1 MNVKARSAADAVALI
16 GDGSVLYIGGNGA
29 INVPDSTIAALAAR
43 YEATGHPCDLTVV
56 HTSGLGDQAGAGT
69 DRLALPGMLKRVILG
84 HYGMS
89 PMIAT
94 LALSGE
100 IEAYNFPQG
109 VLSQL
114 MRRVAG
120 GHCGMLS
127 RIGLGTFVDPHNDGG
142 KLNSITKEDL
152 VTRVV
157 IEGHEHLYYRIPP
170 PDVAIVRGT
179 TSDELGNLTMEYEA
193 GWFEMLSQ
201 ATAASN
207 HGGEVI
213 AQVARVVAA
222 KSLDPRQVKVPA
234 HLVSAIVVDE
244 SQPQTLV
251 EQFNPYYCGEDR
263 WEDPGYPAQQLDPRL
278 LITRRAA
285 QELEAGQMVN
295 VGFGMSDGVPSA
307 AQDIGL
313 ADQVTFTT
321 EQGAWGGWPVTG
333 VAFGAMSNP
342 TAILDAPYQ
351 FDFYQGGGL
360 DIAFLGMA
368 QADSAG
374 NVNVSRFGKILAGCG
389 GFIDIT
395 QSARKIVFCGT
406 FGVKADVQ
414 VAGGAVDVRDVGS
427 VAKFVNKVEH
437 ITFSGQEALQRGQ
450 KVLFVTERAVFELT
464 AGGVQLIEIAPGV
477 ELDKDILDVMEFRP
491 IVERVD
497 LMADSLFIE

>member
-89 PMIAT
+89 PVIAK

-179 TSDELGNLTMEYEA
+179 TS
-193 GWFEMLSQ
+193 
-201 ATAASN
+201 
-207 HGGEVI
+207 
-213 AQVARVVAA
+213 
-222 KSLDPRQVKVPA
+222 
-234 HLVSAIVVDE
+234 
-244 SQPQTLV
+244 
-251 EQFNPYYCGEDR
+251 
-263 WEDPGYPAQQLDPRL
+263 
-278 LITRRAA
+278 
-285 QELEAGQMVN
+285 
-295 VGFGMSDGVPSA
+295 
-307 AQDIGL
+307 
-313 ADQVTFTT
+313 
-321 EQGAWGGWPVTG
+321 
-333 VAFGAMSNP
+333 
-342 TAILDAPYQ
+342 
-351 FDFYQGGGL
+351 
-360 DIAFLGMA
+360 
-368 QADSAG
+368 
-374 NVNVSRFGKILAGCG
+374 
-389 GFIDIT
+389 
-395 QSARKIVFCGT
+395 
-406 FGVKADVQ
+406 
-414 VAGGAVDVRDVGS
+414 
-427 VAKFVNKVEH
+427 
-437 ITFSGQEALQRGQ
+437 
-450 KVLFVTERAVFELT
+450 
-464 AGGVQLIEIAPGV
+464 
-477 ELDKDILDVMEFRP
+477 
-491 IVERVD
+491 
-497 LMADSLFIE
+497 